1 MNIESSCLVLSNCQF
16 KWWKFT
22 LNYDL
27 FTDSENIWRGGTEMK
42 DDDKFYDSRR
52 TKAVNKLILLW
63 REGRPREIQRISN
76 ATIKPPK
83 CSLSILT
90 TWWRHHWMHE
100 RERRERETQL
110 SGLFNIATTYIQEC
124 RKNQYHLYEVNNFYQ
139 QSVHYNYSYIYIYC

>member
-1 MNIESSCLVLSNCQF
+1 MLIMLTYIFLCNLLFFIQVQVNDELNMRKEKPWILNPVVLFCPTVNSNNENF
-16 KWWKFT
+16 FEKGT

-100 RERRERETQL
+100 REREREPIKWT
-110 SGLFNIATTYIQEC
+110 
-124 RKNQYHLYEVNNFYQ
+124 V
-139 QSVHYNYSYIYIYC
+139 

>member
-1 MNIESSCLVLSNCQF
+1 MLTYIFLCNLLFFIQAQVIYLNSTMSWTWEKRSQWILNPVVLFCPTVNSNNENF
-16 KWWKFT
+16 FEKGT

-27 FTDSENIWRGGTEMK
+27 FTDSENIWRGGTKMK

-100 RERRERETQL
+100 RERRERERP
-110 SGLFNIATTYIQEC
+110 N
-124 RKNQYHLYEVNNFYQ
+124 
-139 QSVHYNYSYIYIYC
+139 

>member
-1 MNIESSCLVLSNCQF
+1 MRKEKPWILNPVVLFCPTVNSNKENF
-16 KWWKFT
+16 FEKGT

-90 TWWRHHWMHE
+90 TWWRHHWIHE
-100 RERRERETQL
+100 RERESQL
-110 SGLFNIATTYIQEC
+110 SGLFNIATTYI
-124 RKNQYHLYEVNNFYQ
+124 LNF
-139 QSVHYNYSYIYIYC
+139 